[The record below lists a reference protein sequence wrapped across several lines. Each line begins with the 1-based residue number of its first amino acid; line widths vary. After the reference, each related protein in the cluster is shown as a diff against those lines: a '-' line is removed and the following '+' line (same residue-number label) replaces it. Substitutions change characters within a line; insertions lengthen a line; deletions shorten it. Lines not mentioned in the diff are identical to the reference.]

1 MRSIRDNGTDTD
13 CVVFGMNDV
22 VRPGAPWRPVSLLL
36 FLLCLGLFLATPVS
50 TSAHAEL
57 VRSEPPIDGLVIA
70 PPEQLTLTF
79 TEDVAPSDPAPSV
92 RVLDSQGNEQPVSIL
107 PPNGRE
113 LVVNLPTLSPG
124 VWTVNWSVRSATDGH
139 QLSGTYGFRVGG
151 GIPAGAATTSGETP
165 EPWAVAA
172 RWLTFLGAAIAAAGF
187 LFGVVDPRDRISSR
201 RLAAIAAGALV
212 GLLATLSEPL
222 LLVLSGPND
231 TDISLGEALRSL
243 PDAWWIRPPALA
255 LAMLLAALAVYVFR
269 RRMPSWL
276 AGLGGAASLASLLG
290 LSLTSHAAGRDTWRE
305 VAVASDIL
313 HQWSVA
319 LWIGGLAH
327 LVLAWPFGNGGVP
340 VRRFSKIAVV
350 LFAIGVVTGIAN
362 AGFVFPKLETL
373 WNSDYG
379 YVLIAKVAVLVVP
392 LALAVYHRWVIGK
405 VRQIPALF
413 RTTLRIEIVTAAA
426 VVLGGSA
433 LALSAPPVVEEPGPD
448 HVTLFQYERNE
459 QGEVVGLV
467 HLRVEPVTNGD
478 NSIEVWLTDLQGNIP
493 PADPMPGVTLDFT
506 SLDHGTVNE
515 NTSLNPIDAATLRY
529 GADGLNLSLDGWWQI
544 DATVSRDGGGTTSSS
559 FFLLLPDPNVHG
571 SSSPPTPDDDP
582 AAREVFDRAIATM
595 ESQQKFRWSE
605 SINTGDDTMVLVNF
619 GQIAASGDQP
629 MAVEQTISYSAS
641 FVPRCDGSLPAPP
654 TQDSYHSIRI
664 GDESWL
670 VQPDGSALTQPAGR
684 FADIGEWG
692 NIYEQAEHL
701 RLGGTT
707 ELGGEQVQ
715 LVSFHTP
722 DQPGQSEAWFVWWVG
737 VDTGR
742 VHLLAMVASSHYM
755 VWEYSDF
762 NGAFTIEPP
771 TSESLPAATP
781 ATG

>member
-1 MRSIRDNGTDTD
+1 
-13 CVVFGMNDV
+13 MNDD
-22 VRPGAPWRPVSLLL
+22 VRPGARWRPVTVLL
-36 FLLCLGLFLATPVS
+36 FVLMLGLFLATPAS

-57 VRSEPPIDGLVIA
+57 VRSEPPIDGLVVA

-79 TEDVAPSDPAPSV
+79 TEDVAASDPAPSV
-92 RVLDSQGNEQPVSIL
+92 RVLDSQGNEQPVSIQ

-113 LVVNLPTLSPG
+113 LVVSLPTLSPG

-187 LFGVVDPRDRISSR
+187 LFGVVDPRERVPGRRI
-201 RLAAIAAGALV
+201 AAIAIGALV
-212 GLLATLSEPL
+212 GLLATLAEPL
-222 LLVLSGPND
+222 LLVLSPPKD
-231 TDISLGEALRSL
+231 TDISFGEALRSL

-255 LAMLLAALAVYVFR
+255 LAALLAALAVYLFR
-269 RRMPSWL
+269 RRMPLLL
-276 AGLGGAASLASLLG
+276 AALGGATSLASLLG
-290 LSLTSHAAGRDTWRE
+290 LSLTSHAAGRDSWRE

-319 LWIGGLAH
+319 LWVGGLLH
-327 LVLAWPFGNGGVP
+327 LVLAWPFGVEGLP
-340 VRRFSKIAVV
+340 VRKFSRIALV

-379 YVLIAKVAVLVVP
+379 YVLIAKVAVLIVP
-392 LALAVYHRWVIGK
+392 FALAVYHRWVIGK
-405 VRQIPALF
+405 VRQLPALF
-413 RTTLRIEIVTAAA
+413 RTTLRTEIVAAAA

-433 LALSAPPVVEEPGPD
+433 LALSAPPVVDEAGPD
-448 HVTLFQYERNE
+448 YVTLFQYERNE
-459 QGEVVGLV
+459 MGEIVGLV

-478 NSIEVWLTDLQGNIP
+478 NTIELWLTDLQGNVP
-493 PADPMPGVTLDFT
+493 PADPMPRVSLDFT
-506 SLDHGTVNE
+506 SLDHGTINE
-515 NTSLNPIDAATLRY
+515 NTNLNPIDASTLRY
-529 GADGLNLSLDGWWQI
+529 GAEGLNLSLDGWWQI
-544 DATVSRDGGGTTSSS
+544 EATISRDSGGPTSSS
-559 FFLLLPDPNVHG
+559 FYLLLPDPNIHG
-571 SSSPPTPDDDP
+571 SSSAPTPDDDP
-582 AAREVFDRAIATM
+582 AAREVFDRGIAAM

-619 GQIAASGDQP
+619 SQIAASGDLP
-629 MAVEQTISYSAS
+629 MAVEQTIAYSGS
-641 FVPRCDGSLPAPP
+641 FVPRGDGTLPAPP
-654 TQDSYHSIRI
+654 TQNSYHSIRI

-670 VQPDGSALTQPAGR
+670 VQPDGSALSQPAGR
-684 FADIGEWG
+684 FAGIAEWG
-692 NIYEQAEHL
+692 DIYEQAEHL

-707 ELGGEQVQ
+707 ELGGEAVQ
-715 LVSFHTP
+715 IVSFHTP
-722 DQPGQSEAWFVWWVG
+722 DQSGQSEAWFVWWVG
-737 VDTGR
+737 VDSGR
-742 VHLLAMVASSHYM
+742 VHRLAMVASSHYM

-762 NGAFTIEPP
+762 NGAFTLEPP
-771 TSESLPAATP
+771 TSEPLPAATP